1 MQRFTHISTLL
12 LVLLSSC
19 TLYTTTSEADAQLKS
34 TVASVNSNSTSFLT
48 KVADM
53 EKEYLALKCK
63 TDVAPY
69 SVAKTKL
76 EAIDEEVKQMNRLR
90 TEINNEYANFTSY
103 SKGQS
108 KISSGTDEWKKLK
121 GTKKKMKSLVGEL
134 QNKGNK
140 TVKGATEFNQYVAE
154 NIVPIVQYCDVNA
167 FNVKFSQI
175 LTNLEKNE
183 QELITH
189 LKKYDNQVSRIN
201 LRFSASYP
209 EKCEALKLNLLKLNE
224 EKKKLTEIRH
234 QIEQS
239 AASFKNQTNGKTKVY
254 SCSNE
259 WESVNKVTNDFKK
272 YETDLGSLQLTVQG
286 LVQHMQ
292 SILDELK

>member
-1 MQRFTHISTLL
+1 MQRFTHISILL

-19 TLYTTTSEADAQLKS
+19 TLYTTTSEVDAQLKS
-34 TVASVNSNSTSFLT
+34 TVASVNSNSSSFLT

-134 QNKGNK
+134 QEKGNK
-140 TVKGATEFNQYVAE
+140 TVKSATDFNQYVAE
-154 NIVPIVQYCDVNA
+154 NIVPNVQYCDVNA
-167 FNVKFSQI
+167 FNAKFSQI
-175 LTNLEKNE
+175 QTNLEKNE
-183 QELITH
+183 QELIAH
-189 LKKYDNQVSRIN
+189 LKKYETQVSRIT
-201 LRFSASYP
+201 LRFNGNSP
-209 EKCEALKLNLLKLNE
+209 EKCEALKADLSKLNE
-224 EKKKLTEIRH
+224 EKNKLAKIRVL
-234 QIEQS
+234 IEQS
-239 AASFKNQTNGKTKVY
+239 TKTFSNQTNGKTKVY

-259 WESVNKVTNDFKK
+259 WESVNKVTNDLQN
-272 YETDLGSLQLTVQG
+272 YQNDLSAIQASVQG

-292 SILDELK
+292 TVIDSLK